1 MIEKAG
7 LAGRYVFFN
16 REFETLFCRFWIVW
30 PFLRFTVREVIN
42 EHADTKVSEGQEG
55 RKYPGHAEIVLS
67 KCHN

>member
-1 MIEKAG
+1 MKKPG
-7 LAGRYVFFN
+7 WLADTFFFN

-30 PFLRFTVREVIN
+30 PFLSFTVREVIN